1 MAKVKRKKNWTVAN
15 VIDADGR
22 VLGTVIKEGKLGA
35 ARMANVA
42 RREFESPLV
51 TIRDLHVDSETYSM
65 DEEFFFGNATLEG

>member
-1 MAKVKRKKNWTVAN
+1 MAKVKRKLNKTVAT

-22 VLGTVIKEGKLGA
+22 TLGTIEKDGKIGA

-51 TIRDLHVDSETYSM
+51 TIRDLHVDFEIYSM
-65 DEEFFFGNATLEG
+65 DESTFFEHATKE

>member
-1 MAKVKRKKNWTVAN
+1 MAKVKRKRNWTVAN

-22 VLGTVIKEGKLGA
+22 VLGTVTKEGKLGA

-51 TIRDLHVDSETYSM
+51 TIRDLHVDSKTYSM